1 MNHDGVVEERAVR
14 SSSLTHHIGGVD
26 GAFDLG
32 CKSASKRNEKSLFC
46 PTSSNN
52 DNINKRKRRVQA
64 TFIMQYFN
72 RAKTLGEI
80 FDALAKSVKH
90 SSISSS
96 SSFTRSDS
104 VTNSTSL
111 NKITLM
117 PTPHAMMAGRRC
129 SQHAPAS
136 TTHRAAPPRDASS
149 PDRDGER
156 RLLSAGD
163 TRLQA
168 QLCSD

>member
-1 MNHDGVVEERAVR
+1 MEFKRLPRKLKRIDKSSR
-14 SSSLTHHIGGVD
+14 SSIGSDNNRDSSSSNDGGNRRLLFEEEEEGIDIMDGKWEANSNRGGVD

-80 FDALAKSVKH
+80 FDA
-90 SSISSS
+90 
-96 SSFTRSDS
+96 
-104 VTNSTSL
+104 
-111 NKITLM
+111 
-117 PTPHAMMAGRRC
+117 
-129 SQHAPAS
+129 
-136 TTHRAAPPRDASS
+136 
-149 PDRDGER
+149 
-156 RLLSAGD
+156 
-163 TRLQA
+163 
-168 QLCSD
+168 